1 MTMAEDRSMTIKEQE
16 VDIELPLQQQQEV
29 LINE

>member
-16 VDIELPLQQQQEV
+16 VDIELPRQQQQEV
-29 LINE
+29 LIDE